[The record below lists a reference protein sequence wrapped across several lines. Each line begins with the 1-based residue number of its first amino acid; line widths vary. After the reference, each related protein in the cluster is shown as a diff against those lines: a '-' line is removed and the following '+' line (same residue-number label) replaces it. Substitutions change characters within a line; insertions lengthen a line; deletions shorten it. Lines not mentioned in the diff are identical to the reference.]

1 MKILS
6 GVLNFPHKDI
16 VFEFAKE
23 YPDFISSVMTDELH
37 LSLTICKQIHSYFVD
52 NFPDCV
58 GICVEIMSTFAAL
71 LKAKEKNVP
80 LQKK

>member
-23 YPDFISSVMTDELH
+23 YPDFISSVMTDDLYIN
-37 LSLTICKQIHSYFVD
+37 LTIAIA
-52 NFPDCV
+52 
-58 GICVEIMSTFAAL
+58 E
-71 LKAKEKNVP
+71 
-80 LQKK
+80 